1 MKFLLNFFFVVV
13 RNRGDKTKADAVYVG
28 AEPLTPQDVAEM
40 IVFAITRRQNTVIA
54 DTLMFPSHQASAS
67 HVYKSN

>member
-1 MKFLLNFFFVVV
+1 M
-13 RNRGDKTKADAVYVG
+13 
-28 AEPLTPQDVAEM
+28 TPQDVAEM
-40 IVFAITRRQNTVIA
+40 IVFAITRRQEDAGLVA